1 MSDSL
6 PKSFFSSG
14 NSAFAV
20 IDPTTGKFHRRL
32 DRHGFLTSG
41 LGRHVAISYVWSEW
55 KRDPAVDRLP
65 DWEAVRSRLSSVVGS
80 TAPKNLRPE
89 TGSSGR
95 CWIDCKCIDQSSDTD
110 KAYWI
115 PRMDEIYSEARCT
128 VLLLRHVDLTPLQEL
143 AGKASCQYKGRLN
156 SVDEL
161 LAPHNCLLNQGSCT
175 ELLNL
180 GAAEEQ
186 ASLDCL
192 KSLATGQ
199 WRRRAWVLQE
209 ILLSENYLL
218 SWGPGESGWM
228 RLEDAGVI
236 ADSLFR
242 RHGKETWLGEFANWC
257 RRLWYLRQ
265 NYGEAQKY
273 ELCDGNVLQ
282 LSTQLEATVPA
293 DKFYALCGVLR
304 LKSVGYDAK
313 HTANEALQNVVGEL
327 VRNGR
332 LSWMYAIRPVMTQPT
347 TSGSA
352 PLRISSESL
361 GPFVLLRLKSRLM
374 ANKQKM
380 EMTESHMT
388 VKAIRVGTVSSTS
401 SLRDYLSQATALTAQ
416 QASTDGPPSSD
427 DLFMAPAVARRLAID
442 VVEPLL
448 ATKMLEILC
457 EGLGIPNDQGSRQRA
472 ASMLMGLYSH
482 GVQATSPGSSPSGSQ
497 KSQKMAL
504 AASWSLQRQLAPLLD
519 EFQIVRYSSG
529 DQQEQSLN
537 HQMVLG
543 SPIVTVGSI
552 VYAVKGDEELL
563 FAASE
568 SVDSDGSA
576 AFQGMILQL
585 QAGEALGPVGS
596 SLFTSQFWIWKK
608 QNEDQA
614 TQIKFRT
621 IV

>member
-1 MSDSL
+1 MSDLL
-6 PKSFFSSG
+6 PTSFFSSG
-14 NSAFAV
+14 HSTFAV

-55 KRDPAVDRLP
+55 KRDPALDRLP

-89 TGSSGR
+89 TGSSSR

-115 PRMDEIYSEARCT
+115 PRMDEVYSEARCT
-128 VLLLRHVDLTPLQEL
+128 VLLLRYADLSPLQEL

-175 ELLNL
+175 ELPNL
-180 GAAEEQ
+180 GTAEEQ

-192 KSLATGQ
+192 KGLAIGQ
-199 WRRRAWVLQE
+199 WRRRAWILQE

-228 RLEDAGVI
+228 RLEDVGVI

-242 RHGKETWLGEFANWC
+242 RHGTETWLGEFANWC

-265 NYGEAQKY
+265 NYGEAQTY

-293 DKFYALCGVLR
+293 DKFYALCGILR
-304 LKSVGYDAK
+304 LKGVRYDAK

-332 LSWMYAIRPVMTQPT
+332 LSWLYAIRPVMAQPT
-347 TSGSA
+347 TPGSV
-352 PLRISSESL
+352 PLRILSDSL
-361 GPFVLLRLKSRLM
+361 SPFVLLRLKSRLT

-380 EMTESHMT
+380 EMTDSQMT
-388 VKAIRVGTVSSTS
+388 VTATRVGTVSSTN
-401 SLRDYLSQATALTAQ
+401 SLREYLNQATALTAQ

-427 DLFMAPAVARRLAID
+427 DLFMAPAVIRRLAID
-442 VVEPLL
+442 VIGPLL
-448 ATKMLEILC
+448 ATKMFEILC
-457 EGLGIPNDQGSRQRA
+457 EGLGIPNDQGSRQRV
-472 ASMLMGLYSH
+472 ASMVMGLYSH
-482 GVQATSPGSSPSGSQ
+482 GVQATSPGASPSGSE
-497 KSQKMAL
+497 KSQQVTL

-529 DQQEQSLN
+529 NQQEQNLN
-537 HQMVLG
+537 RHIVLG
-543 SPIVTVGSI
+543 SPAVTVGSI
-552 VYAVKGDEELL
+552 VYAVKGDEDLL

-568 SVDSDGSA
+568 PIDSGGSA

-596 SLFTSQFWIWKK
+596 SLFTSQFWRKKK
-608 QNEDQA
+608 QNEDQT
-614 TQIKFRT
+614 TQVEFRT
-621 IV
+621 TV